1 MYFTCQRDF
10 KCNKARKMSQQCS
23 SDFSLLSHCWF
34 RIGNMCDKW
43 LRLLKCSYKI
53 LFYAKKTS
61 MGNVQYFLFFLC
73 VCLINTTFFSWLVTI
88 SFPLLIV
95 SFVVFY
101 AEETSR
107 VALMFK
113 KVSQRVEA
121 ILLWQS
127 TRLSATN
134 QVCRGFVIGVMLV
147 RNNEP
152 TCQYDIWM

>member
-1 MYFTCQRDF
+1 MLIQDFVLCKKDFNGERSIYF
-10 KCNKARKMSQQCS
+10 
-23 SDFSLLSHCWF
+23 
-34 RIGNMCDKW
+34 
-43 LRLLKCSYKI
+43 
-53 LFYAKKTS
+53 
-61 MGNVQYFLFFLC
+61 FFGM
-73 VCLINTTFFSWLVTI
+73 CLINTTFFLLVTI

-101 AEETSR
+101 AGENSG
-107 VALMFK
+107 VALTFK

-127 TRLSATN
+127 TRLSATS

-147 RNNEP
+147 RNNEL

>member
-1 MYFTCQRDF
+1 
-10 KCNKARKMSQQCS
+10 
-23 SDFSLLSHCWF
+23 
-34 RIGNMCDKW
+34 MCDKW

-73 VCLINTTFFSWLVTI
+73 VCLINTTFFFWLVTI

-107 VALMFK
+107 VALTFK

-121 ILLWQS
+121 ILLRQS

-147 RNNEP
+147 RNNEL

>member
-1 MYFTCQRDF
+1 MQ
-10 KCNKARKMSQQCS
+10 K
-23 SDFSLLSHCWF
+23 
-34 RIGNMCDKW
+34 
-43 LRLLKCSYKI
+43 RLQWGTFNI
-53 LFYAKKTS
+53 F
-61 MGNVQYFLFFLC
+61 FFFLC
-73 VCLINTTFFSWLVTI
+73 VCLINTTFFFWLVTI

-107 VALMFK
+107 VALTFK

-147 RNNEP
+147 RNNEL

>member
-1 MYFTCQRDF
+1 
-10 KCNKARKMSQQCS
+10 MSQQCS

-34 RIGNMCDKW
+34 RISNMCDKW
-43 LRLLKCSYKI
+43 LGLLKCSYKI

-61 MGNVQYFLFFLC
+61 MGNVQYFFFFICACVWLTQLFF
-73 VCLINTTFFSWLVTI
+73 FWLVTI

-101 AEETSR
+101 AEETSG
-107 VALMFK
+107 VALTFK

-147 RNNEP
+147 RNNEL

>member
-43 LRLLKCSYKI
+43 LRLLKCSDFVLCKKRLQWGMFNI
-53 LFYAKKTS
+53 FYFFCACVWLT
-61 MGNVQYFLFFLC
+61 QLFF
-73 VCLINTTFFSWLVTI
+73 FWLVTI

-107 VALMFK
+107 VALTFK

-147 RNNEP
+147 RNNEL

>member
-1 MYFTCQRDF
+1 MQ
-10 KCNKARKMSQQCS
+10 K
-23 SDFSLLSHCWF
+23 
-34 RIGNMCDKW
+34 
-43 LRLLKCSYKI
+43 RLQWGTFNI
-53 LFYAKKTS
+53 
-61 MGNVQYFLFFLC
+61 FFLC

-101 AEETSR
+101 AGETSR
-107 VALMFK
+107 VALTFK

-147 RNNEP
+147 RNNEL

>member
-1 MYFTCQRDF
+1 MQ
-10 KCNKARKMSQQCS
+10 K
-23 SDFSLLSHCWF
+23 
-34 RIGNMCDKW
+34 
-43 LRLLKCSYKI
+43 RLQWGTFNI
-53 LFYAKKTS
+53 
-61 MGNVQYFLFFLC
+61 FFLC
-73 VCLINTTFFSWLVTI
+73 VCLINTTFFFWLVTI

-107 VALMFK
+107 VALTFK

-134 QVCRGFVIGVMLV
+134 QVYRGFVIGVMLV
-147 RNNEP
+147 RNNER

>member
-43 LRLLKCSYKI
+43 LRLLKCSDFV
-53 LFYAKKTS
+53 LCKKDFNGECSIFFFFCACVWLT
-61 MGNVQYFLFFLC
+61 QLFF
-73 VCLINTTFFSWLVTI
+73 FWLVTI

-107 VALMFK
+107 VALTFK

-147 RNNEP
+147 RNNEL

>member
-10 KCNKARKMSQQCS
+10 KCNKGRKMSQQCS
-23 SDFSLLSHCWF
+23 TDFSLLSHCWF
-34 RIGNMCDKW
+34 RIGNMCDKR

-61 MGNVQYFLFFLC
+61 MGNVQYIFFFG
-73 VCLINTTFFSWLVTI
+73 VCLINTTFFLLVTI

-101 AEETSR
+101 AGENSG
-107 VALMFK
+107 VALTFK

-127 TRLSATN
+127 TRLSATS

-147 RNNEP
+147 RNNEL
-152 TCQYDIWM
+152 TCRYDIWM

>member
-1 MYFTCQRDF
+1 MQ
-10 KCNKARKMSQQCS
+10 K
-23 SDFSLLSHCWF
+23 
-34 RIGNMCDKW
+34 
-43 LRLLKCSYKI
+43 RLQWGTFNIFFFFFCACVRL
-53 LFYAKKTS
+53 T
-61 MGNVQYFLFFLC
+61 QLFF
-73 VCLINTTFFSWLVTI
+73 FWLVTI

-101 AEETSR
+101 AKETSR
-107 VALMFK
+107 VALTFK

-147 RNNEP
+147 RNNEL